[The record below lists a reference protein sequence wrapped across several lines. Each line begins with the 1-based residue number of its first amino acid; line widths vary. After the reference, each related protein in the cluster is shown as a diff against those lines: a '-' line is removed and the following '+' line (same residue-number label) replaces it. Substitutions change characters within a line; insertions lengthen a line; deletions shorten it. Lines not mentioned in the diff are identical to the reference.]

1 MGLGGGAF
9 GCALAVGL
17 GRLGSAAAGL
27 VVGVERFGAEE
38 GKLLAAL
45 AKLGGLVPGRCGGA
59 ITLAV
64 RPGS

>member
-1 MGLGGGAF
+1 MVLW

-17 GRLGSAAAGL
+17 GKLGSAAAGL
-27 VVGVERFGAEE
+27 VVEVARLGVDE
-38 GKLLAAL
+38 GRLLAAL